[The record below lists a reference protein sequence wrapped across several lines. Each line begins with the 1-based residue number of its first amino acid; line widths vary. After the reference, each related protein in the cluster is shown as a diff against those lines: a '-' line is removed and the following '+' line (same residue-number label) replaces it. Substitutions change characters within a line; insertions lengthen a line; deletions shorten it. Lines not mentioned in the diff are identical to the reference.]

1 MSILDYFVPVKDD
14 PDRLCCTL
22 CHENLKIDSWY
33 SNLKK
38 HFKRVHNQEFAEFEL
53 MVKAEK
59 EKAAAVEK
67 AEGDDILLK
76 SQAEFSKF
84 NEDVEMQSH
93 PFCDNMLVVIYG
105 KCCEFLVIRV
115 CGPAMPGGDTLV
127 KRESRCQES
136 QCKVSTTKTRTRR
149 SNAKDGGAM
158 LHGRTS
164 DVIAH
169 PVVWRV
175 PRGPLQRHTLSRRT
189 PGARPCAEHK
199 TEADIIV
206 RTCHTYSSFWHSGW
220 QSVVGT
226 W

>member
-84 NEDVEMQSH
+84 NEDVSLDDIK
-93 PFCDNMLVVIYG
+93 PTFSISGPSSSSVFLGYICPRCNG
-105 KCCEFLVIRV
+105 KFMDLKVHL
-115 CGPAMPGGDTLV
+115 PT
-127 KRESRCQES
+127 CQ
-136 QCKVSTTKTRTRR
+136 QKTV
-149 SNAKDGGAM
+149 
-158 LHGRTS
+158 L
-164 DVIAH
+164 
-169 PVVWRV
+169 
-175 PRGPLQRHTLSRRT
+175 
-189 PGARPCAEHK
+189 
-199 TEADIIV
+199 
-206 RTCHTYSSFWHSGW
+206 
-220 QSVVGT
+220 
-226 W
+226 

>member
-1 MSILDYFVPVKDD
+1 MIHRLINQLPLPGTRQLVQCPGDSSHFFFAISIAD
-14 PDRLCCTL
+14 PDARRHRASGFRHIHIRVSWPPQPYFLLCIFR
-22 CHENLKIDSWY
+22 KP
-33 SNLKK
+33 
-38 HFKRVHNQEFAEFEL
+38 R
-53 MVKAEK
+53 
-59 EKAAAVEK
+59 
-67 AEGDDILLK
+67 
-76 SQAEFSKF
+76 SQ
-84 NEDVEMQSH
+84 
-93 PFCDNMLVVIYG
+93 IYG

-115 CGPAMPGGDTLV
+115 CGPAMPVGDTLV